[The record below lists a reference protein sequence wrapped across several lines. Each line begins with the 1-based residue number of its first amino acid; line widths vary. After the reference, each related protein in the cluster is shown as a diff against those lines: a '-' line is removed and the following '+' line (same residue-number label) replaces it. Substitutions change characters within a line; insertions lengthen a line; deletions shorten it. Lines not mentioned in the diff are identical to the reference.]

1 MKDNMDKYLE
11 HKNKR
16 INKMVSN
23 INKSQIRI
31 QDLDNESLDE
41 LISYYNT
48 QISFKKKYL
57 KSLRKKIQIRRE
69 IK

>member
-11 HKNKR
+11 HKNER

-48 QISFKKKYL
+48 QINSKKKYL
-57 KSLRKKIQIRRE
+57 KNLRKKF
-69 IK
+69 K

>member
-1 MKDNMDKYLE
+1 MDKYLE
-11 HKNKR
+11 HKNER

-48 QISFKKKYL
+48 QINSKKKYL
-57 KSLRKKIQIRRE
+57 KNLRKNFK
-69 IK
+69 

>member
-1 MKDNMDKYLE
+1 MDKYLE
-11 HKNKR
+11 HKNER

-48 QISFKKKYL
+48 QINSKKKYL
-57 KSLRKKIQIRRE
+57 KNLRKRFK
-69 IK
+69 

>member
-1 MKDNMDKYLE
+1 MDKYLE

-48 QISFKKKYL
+48 QINSKKKYL
-57 KSLRKKIQIRRE
+57 KNLRKNFK
-69 IK
+69 

>member
-1 MKDNMDKYLE
+1 MDKYLE

-31 QDLDNESLDE
+31 QDLDNELLDE

-48 QISFKKKYL
+48 QINSKKKYL
-57 KSLRKKIQIRRE
+57 KNLRKKF
-69 IK
+69 K

>member
-48 QISFKKKYL
+48 QINSKKKYL
-57 KSLRKKIQIRRE
+57 KNLRKKF
-69 IK
+69 K

>member
-1 MKDNMDKYLE
+1 MDKYLE

-48 QISFKKKYL
+48 QINSKKKYL
-57 KSLRKKIQIRRE
+57 KNLRKKF
-69 IK
+69 K

>member
-1 MKDNMDKYLE
+1 MDKYLE

-31 QDLDNESLDE
+31 QDLDSEALDE

-48 QISFKKKYL
+48 QINSKKKYL
-57 KSLRKKIQIRRE
+57 KNLRKKF
-69 IK
+69 K

>member
-1 MKDNMDKYLE
+1 
-11 HKNKR
+11 
-16 INKMVSN
+16 MVSN

-48 QISFKKKYL
+48 QINSKKKYL
-57 KSLRKKIQIRRE
+57 KNLRKKF
-69 IK
+69 K

>member
-11 HKNKR
+11 HKNER

-48 QISFKKKYL
+48 QINSKKKYL
-57 KSLRKKIQIRRE
+57 KNLRKNFK
-69 IK
+69 

>member
-1 MKDNMDKYLE
+1 MDKYLE
-11 HKNKR
+11 HKNER

-48 QISFKKKYL
+48 QINSKKKYL
-57 KSLRKKIQIRRE
+57 KNLRKKF
-69 IK
+69 K

>member
-1 MKDNMDKYLE
+1 MDKYLE
-11 HKNKR
+11 QKNER